1 MERAIDHYNSRFSK
15 AEAIARA
22 NAPLLPTTKPK
33 IIPTGYKD
41 ASQWCAHRC
50 DLALKYLPCHNSADN
65 MHLIAIS
72 RLREAADKFLDIDIQ
87 IEDWNEI
94 VKVASWQ
101 NLTEVQQTYSSTEA
115 VGNFTVFNIK
125 GNRYRLIV
133 SINYSRQLVYF
144 KYFLTHAE
152 YDKDNWKNDPY
163 F

>member
-1 MERAIDHYNSRFSK
+1 
-15 AEAIARA
+15 
-22 NAPLLPTTKPK
+22 
-33 IIPTGYKD
+33 
-41 ASQWCAHRC
+41 
-50 DLALKYLPCHNSADN
+50 

-72 RLREAADKFLDIDIQ
+72 RLREDAAKFSDVLNQ

-94 VKVASWQ
+94 VKIATWQ
-101 NLTEVQQTYSSTEA
+101 NLIEVQQTYALAEA

-133 SINYSRQLVYF
+133 SINYPKQIIYF

>member
-1 MERAIDHYNSRFSK
+1 M
-15 AEAIARA
+15 
-22 NAPLLPTTKPK
+22 
-33 IIPTGYKD
+33 
-41 ASQWCAHRC
+41 
-50 DLALKYLPCHNSADN
+50 
-65 MHLIAIS
+65 
-72 RLREAADKFLDIDIQ
+72 REAAAKFPDIDIQ

-94 VKVASWQ
+94 VKIASWQ
-101 NLTEVQQTYSSTEA
+101 NLTEVQQTYSSAEA

-133 SINYSRQLVYF
+133 SINYSRQLIYF

>member
-1 MERAIDHYNSRFSK
+1 
-15 AEAIARA
+15 
-22 NAPLLPTTKPK
+22 
-33 IIPTGYKD
+33 
-41 ASQWCAHRC
+41 
-50 DLALKYLPCHNSADN
+50 

-72 RLREAADKFLDIDIQ
+72 RLREAAAKFPDVATQ

-94 VKVASWQ
+94 VKIATWQ
-101 NLTEVQQTYSSTEA
+101 NLTEVQQTYTAAEA
-115 VGNFTVFNIK
+115 VGDFTVFNIK

-133 SINYSRQLVYF
+133 SINYSRQLIYF

>member
-1 MERAIDHYNSRFSK
+1 
-15 AEAIARA
+15 
-22 NAPLLPTTKPK
+22 
-33 IIPTGYKD
+33 
-41 ASQWCAHRC
+41 
-50 DLALKYLPCHNSADN
+50 

-72 RLREAADKFLDIDIQ
+72 RLRRTAAQFPDISIQ
-87 IEDWNEI
+87 IEDWYSI
-94 VKVASWQ
+94 VKEVKWQ
-101 NLTEVQQTYSSTEA
+101 NLIEIQQTYASAEA

-133 SINYSRQLVYF
+133 SINYQKQIVYF

>member
-1 MERAIDHYNSRFSK
+1 
-15 AEAIARA
+15 
-22 NAPLLPTTKPK
+22 
-33 IIPTGYKD
+33 
-41 ASQWCAHRC
+41 
-50 DLALKYLPCHNSADN
+50 

-72 RLREAADKFLDIDIQ
+72 RLREAAAKFPDIATQ

-94 VKVASWQ
+94 VKVVTWQ
-101 NLTEVQQTYSSTEA
+101 NLIEVQQTYTSAEA

-144 KYFLTHAE
+144 KYLLTHAE